1 MARADGAGD
10 GVRAGDHSGASDA
23 RLTELLRADT
33 ATAYAA
39 LLELR
44 ARHRSAVLAY
54 ARLCTAG
61 ESAARQLAAQ
71 AFTLAA
77 RETARGVD
85 PGGPW
90 RHRLLQLTARSAAAW
105 ARDER
110 SAGLDPSVLLL
121 LTTGAPEGP
130 VPPLLAAF
138 DTLPARAQGL
148 VWYALVEAEPESRTA
163 DYLGLTRTDVVYGT
177 EGALHALAQAC
188 LRLRLA
194 ASDDPRCTDFRR
206 LIEESVRPDTPRAS
220 TDLHTHMAHCPHCTT
235 AYEEQCALRDA
246 PRATL
251 AEGLLPWGG
260 VGYVAAVPG
269 GGRDDGDEEPGF
281 GDGPGEPGAAVDADG
296 TGRGFGG
303 SGPGR
308 RAGGR
313 RAGGDPGAGRGSRAV
328 GAGQGSRGM
337 RAGHGSGAVGPGRR
351 AVSRGPL
358 GIRARPRRLVLASAA
373 LGVALAP
380 LLLFLV
386 SQGGDSASDTG
397 GTALPDPPQVTVTTT
412 VSPSSGPSP
421 SPSPSLSATSG
432 PPSPSPSVS
441 KSPPPPRRTSPPS
454 FRAPG
459 GSYAQVV
466 NLSTARCL
474 DVSGDFDNG
483 TDVVAAPC
491 TSAASQRWSVDTG
504 RGVVRSAADP
514 DFCLDSR
521 GDVDKGL
528 GIWSCDSVEGDNGD
542 NLRFTVDP
550 DGVIRPAIAI
560 ATAVTP
566 GGGGGLT
573 LEPLTGGAE
582 QRWRAGAS

>member
-1 MARADGAGD
+1 MARADGAGG
-10 GVRAGDHSGASDA
+10 GVRAGDHGGASDA

-44 ARHRSAVLAY
+44 ARHRSSVLAY
-54 ARLCTAG
+54 ARLCTTG

-85 PGGPW
+85 PGLPW
-90 RHRLLQLTARSAAAW
+90 RHRLLLLTARSAAAW

-121 LTTGAPEGP
+121 LNTGAPDGP
-130 VPPLLAAF
+130 VPPMLAAF

-148 VWYALVEAEPESRTA
+148 VWYALVEAEPETRTA
-163 DYLGLTRTDVVYGT
+163 DHLGLTRTDVVYGT
-177 EGALHALAQAC
+177 EGALHSLAQAC

-194 ASDDPRCTDFRR
+194 ASDDPSCADFRR

-220 TDLHTHMAHCPHCTT
+220 TDLHTHMAQCPHCTT
-235 AYEEQCALRDA
+235 AYEELCALRDA
-246 PRATL
+246 PRTTL

-260 VGYVAAVPG
+260 VGYVAAVSEAVRG
-269 GGRDDGDEEPGF
+269 DGDGT
-281 GDGPGEPGAAVDADG
+281 GAGEPGVGDGSGEAAAGV
-296 TGRGFGG
+296 GFGG
-303 SGPGR
+303 VGAPG
-308 RAGGR
+308 A
-313 RAGGDPGAGRGSRAV
+313 PGAGHGSRAV
-328 GAGQGSRGM
+328 RT
-337 RAGHGSGAVGPGRR
+337 GRR
-351 AVSRGPL
+351 AVSRGPF
-358 GIRARPRRLVLASAA
+358 GIRQRPRRLVLASAA

-386 SQGGDSASDTG
+386 SQGGDSASDTAS
-397 GTALPDPPQVTVTTT
+397 TALPGPPQVTVTTT
-412 VSPSSGPSP
+412 LSPSSAPSASL
-421 SPSPSLSATSG
+421 SPSPSLSATSR
-432 PPSPSPSVS
+432 PPASPSKSPSPS
-441 KSPPPPRRTSPPS
+441 PPRRTSPPP

-474 DVSGDFDNG
+474 DIAGDLDNG
-483 TDVVAAPC
+483 TDVVTAPC
-491 TSAASQRWSVDTG
+491 DSTASQRWRADTA
-504 RGVVRSAADP
+504 RGVLQSAADP

-560 ATAVTP
+560 ATGLTP
-566 GGGGGLT
+566 GAGGGVS
-573 LEPLTGGAE
+573 LEPLTGGAD